1 MEFEAER
8 AAEHLDG
15 RLRGGVSAVRD
26 AVDERVDRG
35 GDEDVS
41 LVGDDLGQSGFDRPD
56 DAVQVDVDHTFVGVE
71 VGGGEGRGRVVG
83 DPGVGEYNVY
93 FAEVLLGR
101 VDRLGHLLEAGD
113 IGGVS

>member
-1 MEFEAER
+1 M
-8 AAEHLDG
+8 
-15 RLRGGVSAVRD
+15 
-26 AVDERVDRG
+26 
-35 GDEDVS
+35 S

-93 FAEVLLGR
+93 FAEVLL
-101 VDRLGHLLEAGD
+101 VAWIASVICSRLVTSAA
-113 IGGVS
+113 